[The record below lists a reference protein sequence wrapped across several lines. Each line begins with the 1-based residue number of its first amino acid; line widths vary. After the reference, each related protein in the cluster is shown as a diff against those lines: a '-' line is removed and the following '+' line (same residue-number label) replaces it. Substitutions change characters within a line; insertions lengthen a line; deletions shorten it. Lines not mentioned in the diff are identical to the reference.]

1 MLKDYTWRI
10 AELLGAALL
19 FLSGCTGTLKM
30 PINEY
35 SHVRFEATPL
45 SNEFNVSY
53 HLYDALPARTEAP
66 DWTGKI
72 KVDGLGTVYATEE
85 TGSPAAKRIE
95 HGWESLW
102 ADGSPTWATIERMV
116 MDNENGETAQHQS
129 STTKRKSKA
138 SRAPRRTHIMQL
150 AELPLFLFS
159 RAPQW

>member
-10 AELLGAALL
+10 AGLLGAALL

-35 SHVRFEATPL
+35 SHVRVEATPL

-53 HLYDALPARTEAP
+53 HLYDALPTRTEAP
-66 DWTGKI
+66 DWNGKI
-72 KVDGLGTVYATEE
+72 KVDGLGTVYASEE

-102 ADGSPTWATIERMV
+102 ADGSPTWATIERLALDTDEV
-116 MDNENGETAQHQS
+116 AQNEPTT
-129 STTKRKSKA
+129 STRKPKA
-138 SRAPRRTHIMQL
+138 IQVPRRTHIMQL

-159 RAPQW
+159 RAPKW

>member
-10 AELLGAALL
+10 AGLLGAALL

-35 SHVRFEATPL
+35 SHVRVEATPL
-45 SNEFNVSY
+45 SNEFKVSY

-85 TGSPAAKRIE
+85 SGSPAAKRIE

-102 ADGSPTWATIERMV
+102 ADGSPTWATIERLALDTDEV
-116 MDNENGETAQHQS
+116 AQNKPTT
-129 STTKRKSKA
+129 STRKPKA
-138 SRAPRRTHIMQL
+138 IQVPRRTHIMQL
-150 AELPLFLFS
+150 AELPFFLFS